1 MRTPAAALA
10 LTLAGLAAG
19 AGAAHADG
27 NTNSDNITVITLQ
40 FCGEAPDFGETV
52 NYGTLSA
59 AQCLNGPGVE

>member
-10 LTLAGLAAG
+10 LALAGLAAG

-27 NTNSDNITVITLQ
+27 NTNSDNVTVITVQ
-40 FCGEAPDFGETV
+40 FCGQAPDFTEAV

-59 AQCLNGPGVE
+59 QQCLTGPGVE